1 MSGRQGVMSS
11 NLTISTVVRLKSMAT
26 KVDVSRK
33 RNSAVLR
40 KQNMPVLVFSKLCLM
55 HESASVYIENCIE
68 NKQKM
73 LMKDRERSDEPKR
86 NAKIES
92 EVSRTSGY
100 LI

>member
-40 KQNMPVLVFSKLCLM
+40 KQNM
-55 HESASVYIENCIE
+55 HIENCIE

-92 EVSRTSGY
+92 ELSRTSGY